1 MRLAATR
8 PEWALGFEDETWFSR
23 LARPSMHTWTEA
35 DQPWRLVEQ
44 SVPED
49 DPAPKA
55 LACYGLLVRWLP
67 PEGSPKGEVWLRF
80 VDGHPVSGVTT
91 AFLGWAC
98 GKLEALGKRAL
109 LLVWDN
115 ASWHISKEVK
125 GWIKEHNR
133 RAKGEGKGVRI
144 LPCPLPTK
152 SPWLNPMEPRWGH
165 VKRRVVEA
173 DRLLAG
179 GELAQRVWDQVGCQ
193 HEPHLAIP
201 EKVP

>member
-1 MRLAATR
+1 M
-8 PEWALGFEDETWFSR
+8 GFEDETWFSR

-35 DQPWRLVEQ
+35 DQPLRLVEQ

-49 DPAPKA
+49 DPDPKA

-67 PEGSPKGEVWLRF
+67 REGSPKGEVWLRF

-115 ASWHISKEVK
+115 ASGTSARGSKAGLRNTTVGPRE
-125 GWIKEHNR
+125 KER
-133 RAKGEGKGVRI
+133 GTDSA
-144 LPCPLPTK
+144 LPPAPQKPLAQPHGTPLGPCQAQ
-152 SPWLNPMEPRWGH
+152 SGRGGQ
-165 VKRRVVEA
+165 A
-173 DRLLAG
+173 AG
-179 GELAQRVWDQVGCQ
+179 GWRIGPTRL
-193 HEPHLAIP
+193 
-201 EKVP
+201 